1 MVVVIVE
8 GLDKTLNNMANTIAS
23 RVYRD
28 KYRSATLDTLL
39 RGAMVTEAITS
50 VDRSNNK
57 RIQSPYSSTPTI
69 EVRAL
74 AGTYTPADF
83 TTTDDVLTVTDE
95 FIVGE
100 HIMDFQESLTQFDL
114 FAARTEQ
121 MAFNVAKEID
131 DWVLNNLC
139 EDGTGLYTTPAGGFT
154 TAANVNEIFANIN
167 AQVDGYAD
175 SYNGKFCVLENT
187 DMVGL
192 YQAGAANGFTFAD
205 NVLNNGKVG
214 QWMGVDIY
222 VVRTGT
228 FVDATVGTTEWT
240 NAGHRVAGVKNV
252 ATVALPGGIKTEE
265 KMVSGKTGMEVAT
278 YGYVGF
284 KLWTPKVT
292 LVIDIT
298 LA

>member
-1 MVVVIVE
+1 
-8 GLDKTLNNMANTIAS
+8 MANTIAS

-39 RGAMVTEAITS
+39 RGAMVSEAITS
-50 VDRSNNK
+50 VDRSNNL
-57 RIQSPYSSTPTI
+57 RIQSPYSSTPT
-69 EVRAL
+69 VVVQAL
-74 AGTYTPADF
+74 AGTYSPADF
-83 TTTDDVLTVTDE
+83 TTTDDTLTVTDE
-95 FIVGE
+95 FIVAE

-121 MAFNVAKEID
+121 MAFNVAKKID
-131 DWVLNNLC
+131 EFVLNNLC
-139 EDGTGLYTTPAGGFT
+139 EDGTGTYTTPAGGFT

-167 AQVDGYAD
+167 AKVDGFAD
-175 SYNGKFCVLENT
+175 SYNGKFVVLENT

-228 FVDATVGTTEWT
+228 FTDATVGTITWT
-240 NAGHRVAGVKNV
+240 NSGHRVAGVKNM
-252 ATVALPGGIKTEE
+252 ATVALPGGVKTEE
-265 KMVSGKTGMEVAT
+265 KMVSGKTGMEVVT

-284 KLWTPKVT
+284 KLWAPKVT
-292 LVIDIT
+292 LIIDIT

>member
-1 MVVVIVE
+1 
-8 GLDKTLNNMANTIAS
+8 MANTIAS

-39 RGAMVTEAITS
+39 RGAMVAEKITS

-69 EVRAL
+69 VVQAL

-83 TTTDDVLTVTDE
+83 TTTDEALDVTDE

-100 HIMDFQESLTQFDL
+100 HIHDFQEMLTSFNL

-121 MAFNVAKEID
+121 MGFNVAKKID
-131 DWVLNNLC
+131 EFVLNNLC
-139 EDGTGLYTTPAGGFT
+139 EDGTTAYTTPAGGFT
-154 TAANVNEIFANIN
+154 TAANINKIFSNIN
-167 AQVDGYAD
+167 SLLGGYTEA
-175 SYNGKFCVLENT
+175 YAGNMFVVIENT
-187 DMVGL
+187 DLVGL
-192 YQAGAANGFTFAD
+192 MEAGATNGFTFAD
-205 NVLNNGKVG
+205 NVLNNGRVG

-228 FVDATVGTTEWT
+228 FTDATVGTKTWT
-240 NAGHRVAGVKNV
+240 NAGHRVAGVKGV
-252 ATVALPGGIKTEE
+252 STMAMPGGIKTEE
-265 KMVSGKTGMEVAT
+265 KPVSGKTGMEVAVF
-278 YGYVGF
+278 GYIGF
-284 KLWTPKVT
+284 KLWTPKAP
-292 LVIDIT
+292 LIIDIT

>member
-1 MVVVIVE
+1 MS
-8 GLDKTLNNMANTIAS
+8 NTIAS

-39 RGAMVTEAITS
+39 RGAMVSEAITS
-50 VDRSNNK
+50 VDRSNNL
-57 RIQSPYSSTPTI
+57 RIQSPYSSTPT
-69 EVRAL
+69 VVVQAL
-74 AGTYTPADF
+74 AGTYSPADF

-95 FIVGE
+95 FIVAE
-100 HIMDFQESLTQFDL
+100 HIHDFQESLTQFDL

-121 MAFNVAKEID
+121 MAFNVAKKID
-131 DWVLNNLC
+131 EFVLNNLC
-139 EDGTGLYTTPAGGFT
+139 EDGTGTYTTPAGGFA

-167 AQVDGYAD
+167 SQVDGYAD
-175 SYNGKFCVLENT
+175 SYNGKFVVLENT

-192 YQAGAANGFTFAD
+192 YQAGATNGFTFAD
-205 NVLNNGKVG
+205 NVLNNGRVG

-228 FVDATVGTTEWT
+228 FTDATVGTKTWT

-252 ATVALPGGIKTEE
+252 ATTALPGGIKTEE

-284 KLWTPKVT
+284 KLWAPKVT

>member
-1 MVVVIVE
+1 
-8 GLDKTLNNMANTIAS
+8 MANTIAS

-39 RGAMVTEAITS
+39 RGAMVSESITA
-50 VDRSNNK
+50 VDRSNNL
-57 RIQSPYSSTPTI
+57 RIQSPYSSTPT
-69 EVRAL
+69 VVVQAL

-100 HIMDFQESLTQFDL
+100 HIHDFQESLTQFDL

-121 MAFNVAKEID
+121 MAFNVAKKID
-131 DWVLNNLC
+131 EFVLNNLC
-139 EDGTGLYTTPAGGFT
+139 EDGTGTYTTPAGGFA

-167 AQVDGYAD
+167 SQVDGYSD
-175 SYNGKFCVLENT
+175 SYNGKFVVLENT

-192 YQAGAANGFTFAD
+192 YQAGATNGFTFAD

-228 FVDATVGTTEWT
+228 FTDATVGTITWT

-252 ATVALPGGIKTEE
+252 ATTALPGGIKTEE

-284 KLWTPKVT
+284 KLWAPKVT

>member
-1 MVVVIVE
+1 
-8 GLDKTLNNMANTIAS
+8 MANTIAS

-39 RGAMVTEAITS
+39 RGAMVSEAITS
-50 VDRSNNK
+50 VDRSNNL

-69 EVRAL
+69 TVQAL
-74 AGTYTPADF
+74 AGTYNVNDWTS
-83 TTTDDVLTVTDE
+83 TDDVLTVTDE

-100 HIMDFQESLTQFDL
+100 HIHDFQESLTQFDL

-121 MAFNVAKEID
+121 MAFNVAKKID
-131 DWVLNNLC
+131 EFVLNNLC
-139 EDGTGLYTTPAGGFT
+139 EEGTGTYTTPAGGFA

-167 AQVDGYAD
+167 SQVDGFAD
-175 SYNGKFCVLENT
+175 SYNGKYVVLENT

-192 YQAGAANGFTFAD
+192 YQAGATNGFTFAD
-205 NVLNNGKVG
+205 NVLNNGRVG

-228 FVDATVGTTEWT
+228 FTDATVGTTAWT

-252 ATVALPGGIKTEE
+252 ATVALPGGTKTEE
-265 KMVSGKTGMEVAT
+265 KMVSGKTGMEIAT

-284 KLWTPKVT
+284 KLWAPKVT
-292 LVIDIT
+292 LTIDIT

>member
-1 MVVVIVE
+1 
-8 GLDKTLNNMANTIAS
+8 MANTIAA

-39 RGAMVTEAITS
+39 RGAMVSEAITS
-50 VDRSNNK
+50 VDRSDNL
-57 RIQSPYSSTPTI
+57 RIQSPYSSTPT
-69 EVRAL
+69 VVVQAL

-100 HIMDFQESLTQFDL
+100 HIHDFQESLTQFDL

-121 MAFNVAKEID
+121 MAFNVAKKID
-131 DWVLNNLC
+131 EFVLNNLT
-139 EDGTGLYTTPAGGFT
+139 EDGTGTYTTPAGGFA

-167 AQVDGYAD
+167 SQVDGFAD
-175 SYNGKFCVLENT
+175 SYNGKFVVLENT

-192 YQAGAANGFTFAD
+192 YQAGATNGFTFAD
-205 NVLNNGKVG
+205 NVLNNGRVG

-228 FVDATVGTTEWT
+228 FTDATVGTKTWT

-252 ATVALPGGIKTEE
+252 ATVALPGGTKTEE

-284 KLWTPKVT
+284 KLWAPKVS
-292 LVIDIT
+292 LVIDVT

>member
-1 MVVVIVE
+1 
-8 GLDKTLNNMANTIAS
+8 MANTIAS

-39 RGAMVTEAITS
+39 RGAMVSEAITS
-50 VDRSNNK
+50 VDRSNNL
-57 RIQSPYSSTPTI
+57 RIQSPYSSTPT
-69 EVRAL
+69 VVVQAL

-95 FIVGE
+95 FIVAE
-100 HIMDFQESLTQFDL
+100 HIHDFQESLTQFDL

-121 MAFNVAKEID
+121 MAFNVAKKID
-131 DWVLNNLC
+131 EFVLNNLC
-139 EDGTGLYTTPAGGFT
+139 EDGTGTYTTPAGGFA
-154 TAANVNEIFANIN
+154 TAANVNTIFANLN
-167 AQVDGYAD
+167 ALVDGFAD
-175 SYNGKFCVLENT
+175 SYNGKFVVLENT

-192 YQAGAANGFTFAD
+192 YQAGATNGFTFAD
-205 NVLNNGKVG
+205 NVLNNGRVG
-214 QWMGVDIY
+214 QWMGIDIY

-228 FVDATVGTTEWT
+228 FTDATVGTKTWT

-252 ATVALPGGIKTEE
+252 ATVAMPGGVKTEE

-278 YGYVGF
+278 YGYIGF
-284 KLWTPKVT
+284 KLWAPKVS
-292 LVIDIT
+292 LIIDVT